1 MIQIVYADEVYIP
14 SFAETLDAIA
24 REEIFL
30 EMVQAPPYPEIFDFQ
45 AKQIKEKLP
54 VFYAVSDQQV
64 VGWVDVAVSKNP
76 RQRHKGTLGM
86 GILKAFRSQKI
97 GSLLMEEV
105 IQYSRQIGLEKLEL
119 QVYTSNTQAIG
130 LYKKFGF
137 QQVGVIHKY
146 RKYKDQYFDSV
157 FMELL
162 F

>member
-14 SFAETLDAIA
+14 SLAETLDAIA
-24 REEIFL
+24 REEVFL
-30 EMVQAPPYPEIFDFQ
+30 EMVQAPPYPEVFDFQ
-45 AKQIKEKLP
+45 TKLIKEKLP
-54 VFYAVSDQQV
+54 VFYALSNNKV

-86 GILKAFRSQKI
+86 GISKPFRGQKI
-97 GSLLMEEV
+97 GSLLMEKA

-119 QVYTSNTQAIG
+119 QVYTTNAQAIG

-137 QQVGVIHKY
+137 QEVGVIHKY